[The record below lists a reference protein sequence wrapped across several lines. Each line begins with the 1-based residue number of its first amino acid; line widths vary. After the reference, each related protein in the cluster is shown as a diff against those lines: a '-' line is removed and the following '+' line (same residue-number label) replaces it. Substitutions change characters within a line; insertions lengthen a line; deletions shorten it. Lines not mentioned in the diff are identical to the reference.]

1 MQLIQDFF
9 SNRVIIAAL
18 LGWLI
23 AQVLKTI
30 LVLITTKK
38 LDLERMFGA
47 GGMPSSH
54 SAMATAMTI
63 QVGEECGLGS
73 VSFAIAL
80 VFSLII
86 LYDAL
91 GVRRQAGEH
100 AKMLNRVAYTLEQEN
115 LNNENNLLVKF
126 DELKELLG
134 HTPLEV
140 LGGVVLGILISLVL

>member
-1 MQLIQDFF
+1 MKLIQDFF
-9 SNRVIIAAL
+9 SNRIIIAAL
-18 LGWLI
+18 LGWLVS
-23 AQVLKTI
+23 QVLKTFM
-30 LVLITTKK
+30 VLITTKK

-47 GGMPSSH
+47 GGMPSAH
-54 SAMATAMTI
+54 SAMVTAMTI
-63 QVGEECGLGS
+63 QVGAQCGLAS
-73 VSFAIAL
+73 VEFAIAL
-80 VFSLII
+80 IITLVI

-115 LNNENNLLVKF
+115 QNNFVVKF

-140 LGGVVLGILISLVL
+140 LGGVVLGILISLAL